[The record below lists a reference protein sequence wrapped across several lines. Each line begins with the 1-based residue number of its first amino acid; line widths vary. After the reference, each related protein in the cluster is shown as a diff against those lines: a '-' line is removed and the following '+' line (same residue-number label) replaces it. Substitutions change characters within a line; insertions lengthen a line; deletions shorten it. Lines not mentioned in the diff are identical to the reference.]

1 MIFGKIEDL
10 YLYKGLSE
18 NLAKGI
24 NFLLNFD
31 TTQPDGKYEVDGEN
45 IYLLVSTGHTK
56 PAEKPVYEAHR
67 KYIDLQYIVKGEEDT
82 GFVPLANCSNV
93 VPYDEK
99 SDCLFIKGDGSEV
112 KVSAGEFYIA
122 FPCDG
127 HRPMCSKNPGEI
139 RKVIVK
145 IAV

>member
-10 YLYKGLSE
+10 YLYRGLSE

-24 NFLLNFD
+24 DFLLNFD

-45 IYLLVSTGHTK
+45 IYALVSTGHTK

-82 GFVPLANCSNV
+82 GFVPLPFPFCQLFQIHGCKLKPYPVCSL
-93 VPYDEK
+93 YK
-99 SDCLFIKGDGSEV
+99 TCI
-112 KVSAGEFYIA
+112 
-122 FPCDG
+122 
-127 HRPMCSKNPGEI
+127 
-139 RKVIVK
+139 
-145 IAV
+145 